1 MNQWIR
7 KLQNKRQKG
16 KFQADHKQ
24 KKRYRILLGTL
35 LAVDLCIATV
45 WYYKKVDGMIP
56 DHMYLFEDQTAKL
69 NWNVPLS
76 MKYSDAREVL
86 AIQNEHA
93 VKDRETFAWNRS
105 VTVKAEA
112 YENLQ
117 LSATSAARRGT
128 VGVGAAVRTSEFKE
142 TSLTQV
148 LPGAALIATNVDIL
162 MYDG

>member
-93 VKDRETFAWNRS
+93 VKDRETFAWKYYPINKS
-105 VTVKAEA
+105 
-112 YENLQ
+112 
-117 LSATSAARRGT
+117 G
-128 VGVGAAVRTSEFKE
+128 
-142 TSLTQV
+142 
-148 LPGAALIATNVDIL
+148 L
-162 MYDG
+162 M